1 MESGYNVGE
10 VRSNHDT
17 LTTTDI
23 PSAGG
28 AHRPYNSLGHILLH
42 DAKAGKYFL
51 LATNNEAASLEI
63 TLSLSKL
70 PTDLKSLDA
79 RDGHRKQTV
88 KLQRSGPQQFT
99 LRDKLPPYGV
109 AFYVLS

>member
-1 MESGYNVGE
+1 MNNKIEWPLWVNAPASV
-10 VRSNHDT
+10 VDQHRI
-17 LTTTDI
+17 DI
-23 PSAGG
+23 QSS
-28 AHRPYNSLGHILLH
+28 YVTHILLH

-79 RDGHRKQTV
+79 RDEHRKQTV
-88 KLQRSGPQQFT
+88 RLQRSGPQQFT